1 MEDSRLNIHEFR
13 EALREVKNLK
23 GWSWTDMA
31 ELSGVSKGRLTS
43 MMYDKRLN
51 TISRQWAT
59 DLLRSLLERESM
71 SEHREYDPF

>member
-1 MEDSRLNIHEFR
+1 MKTDRLDINQFR

-31 ELSGVSKGRLTS
+31 DLSGVSKGRLTS

-51 TISRQWAT
+51 TISTAWAT
-59 DLLRSLLERESM
+59 ELLKSLLNDQKEEV
-71 SEHREYDPF
+71 REYDPF